1 MLEVAVERIAGEWE
15 PLTDWEALAGKAVR
29 AALAASPHGAL
40 IGAPLVVEVGVRL
53 TDDAEVQ
60 ALNRDYRGKDRP
72 TNVLSFPL
80 ATAAE
85 LAAAALTDDGELLLG
100 DIVLAAGVCAREAA
114 DKQVPLADHVA
125 HLVVHGALHLLG
137 YDHQGEADAIAMEAL
152 ERAVLAGLGIA
163 DPYAGATDSEV

>member
-1 MLEVAVERIAGEWE
+1 MLEVAVERIAGDWT
-15 PLTDWEALAGKAVR
+15 PATDWGALADRAVR

-40 IGAPLVVEVGVRL
+40 IAAPLAVEVGVRL

-80 ATAAE
+80 ATADE
-85 LAAAALTDDGELLLG
+85 LGAAALTDDGELLLG

-137 YDHQGEADAIAMEAL
+137 YDHQGEAEALAMEAL
-152 ERAVLAGLGIA
+152 ERTVLAGLGIA